1 MMSDCSSFAGV
12 GSHAVK
18 STLQA
23 KIHYVSVM
31 DLAARDDLL
40 IARKNGVATL
50 TLNRPDR
57 RNALT
62 PAYWHAIAQAV
73 TALDLD
79 ESVRAIV
86 LTGAGTAFC
95 AGFDLR
101 GLSDE
106 SDEERQVRLSKAS
119 SFVSMLPPHDTPI
132 IAAVNGPAVTGGL
145 ELCLAADLIVASTA
159 ARFADTHIKVG
170 AIPGGGVTVFLPER
184 IGPGRA
190 RLMSLTGQFVDAET
204 AFSWGLCDLVVEP
217 EALLA
222 TAFELAES
230 IATFSPEHVAAIRSL
245 YAEST
250 EFGGVAALANEQQRS
265 KQWMADRFSR
275 RALADNQAQII
286 AEGSQ
291 S

>member
-1 MMSDCSSFAGV
+1 
-12 GSHAVK
+12 
-18 STLQA
+18 
-23 KIHYVSVM
+23 M
-31 DLAARDDLL
+31 DPAARDDLL
-40 IARKNGVATL
+40 IARENGVATL

-73 TALDLD
+73 TVLDLD
-79 ESVRAIV
+79 KAVRVIV

-106 SDEERQVRLSKAS
+106 SDEERQARLSEAS

-145 ELCLAADLIVASTA
+145 ELCLVADIIVASSA

-170 AIPGGGVTVFLPER
+170 AIPGGGVTVFLPKR

-190 RLMSLTGQFVDAET
+190 RLMSLTGQFVDAAT

-222 TAFELAES
+222 TALELAAS

-245 YAEST
+245 YAESA
-250 EFGGVAALANEQQRS
+250 ELGEVAALTNEQQRS

-275 RALADNQAQII
+275 SALAENKAQII
-286 AEGSQ
+286 AEGSK